1 MLKKILILPV
11 GFLITTFL
19 YISCCK
25 CLDPKGDFYEVQ
37 SASVQPVGSGGVL
50 VDNGNPVTADTVFL
64 NYPLAVNCVAK
75 SNIDLSFLVNS
86 AYACSCNG
94 CGNKGLKSKLLSI
107 ELTSDNTFN
116 GIAANN
122 SLNSL
127 FKVKGDYMAM
137 PDYSIDSLVSFFNG
151 QNDGIRGYFSL
162 FTKTKPGN
170 TLNHKFTM
178 KMVYVNSTVVTATTN
193 AIKWQ

>member
-25 CLDPKGDFYEVQ
+25 CLDSKEHFYEVQ
-37 SASVQPVGSGGVL
+37 NASVRPAGSGGVL
-50 VDNGNPVTADTVFL
+50 VDNGIPVTADTVFL
-64 NYPLAVNCVAK
+64 NYYLGVKCIAEAK
-75 SNIDLSFLVNS
+75 TDLSFLVNS

-94 CGNKGLKSKLLSI
+94 CGEKGLKSKLVSI
-107 ELTSDNTFN
+107 EITSDNTFK

-122 SLNSL
+122 SLNAV
-127 FKVKGDYMAM
+127 FKVKSDYINA
-137 PDYSIDSLVSFFNG
+137 PDYSTDSLVTLFN
-151 QNDGIRGYFSL
+151 NDGLRAGFST

-170 TLNHKFTM
+170 NLNHKFTM
-178 KMVYVNSTVVTATTN
+178 NMVYANTTVVTVVTN
-193 AIKWQ
+193 PIKWQ